1 MWNNS
6 HYKQRFENAHKMRA
20 QQSGIA
26 AKVKVIFFLK
36 LAAKFQIYNTQP
48 RIAMFVERYSSPSTF
63 WEPTR
68 EKHTYESQKLPSST
82 WRLCIEQTRSCSMY
96 SWNRSQGHPRSS
108 YTSLFIYFL
117 CCIFIWQQKTKPE
130 RFELKPQHGQQRCII
145 GVART
150 LLDHAIAQAEE
161 LLAEADHIFQFQN
174 VQNFEEDWAP
184 VFHLIVAIRVNKIA
198 DVPDLIDKLM

>member
-1 MWNNS
+1 MWNDS
-6 HYKQRFENAHKMRA
+6 HYKLRFENAHKMRA

-36 LAAKFQIYNTQP
+36 LAAKFQIFNTQP
-48 RIAMFVERYSSPSTF
+48 RIAMYVERYSSPSTF

-68 EKHTYESQKLPSST
+68 EMHTYESQKLPSST

-117 CCIFIWQQKTKPE
+117 MLYLYLTTKDKTWMFRTE
-130 RFELKPQHGQQRCII
+130 TS
-145 GVART
+145 ARPAAVHNWCGT
-150 LLDHAIAQAEE
+150 YAAWPCHRTGGR
-161 LLAEADHIFQFQN
+161 
-174 VQNFEEDWAP
+174 AP
-184 VFHLIVAIRVNKIA
+184 RRSWSYFSISNCSKFWRRLSTCFSSHCS
-198 DVPDLIDKLM
+198 DQSE

>member
-26 AKVKVIFFLK
+26 AKVKVIFFSSWRQSFKSIILNLELQCLWSDIHHHQRFGNPQEK
-36 LAAKFQIYNTQP
+36 STHTKVNSYLAP
-48 RIAMFVERYSSPSTF
+48 RGGSALSR
-63 WEPTR
+63 
-68 EKHTYESQKLPSST
+68 
-82 WRLCIEQTRSCSMY
+82 
-96 SWNRSQGHPRSS
+96 QGHARCTPEIAPKAIPGPRTPPFL
-108 YTSLFIYFL
+108 YIFL

-130 RFELKPQHGQQRCII
+130 CFELKPQHGQQRCII

-161 LLAEADHIFQFQN
+161 LLAEADHIF
-174 VQNFEEDWAP
+174 NFKMFKILKKIE
-184 VFHLIVAIRVNKIA
+184 HLFFIS
-198 DVPDLIDKLM
+198 L